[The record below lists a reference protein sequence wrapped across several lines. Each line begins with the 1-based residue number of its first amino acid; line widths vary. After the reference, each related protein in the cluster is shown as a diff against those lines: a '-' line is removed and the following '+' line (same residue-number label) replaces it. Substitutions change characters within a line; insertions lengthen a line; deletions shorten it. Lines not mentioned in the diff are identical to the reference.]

1 MLDQYKYNQV
11 KMIMQLRALS
21 KKLSFLSPESG
32 YIIILGWAEIGTVDD
47 NRWAGMGLVLVRRD
61 NGLSNTLWSWMRKY

>member
-1 MLDQYKYNQV
+1 MLDRDKYNQV

-32 YIIILGWAEIGTVDD
+32 YIILGWAEIGTVDD
-47 NRWAGMGLVLVRRD
+47 NRWAGMGLVLVRHD
-61 NGLSNTLWSWMRKY
+61 NGLSNTSGSWMRKY